1 VTDFLFMGK
10 FIVLGAALAATM
22 QTLVPQSVVSGLAG
36 SMLLAPLALMG
47 LAFMLSLCSEAD
59 AFVAVSFTAFSP
71 GSQLAFLVLGP
82 MIDTKLALLYGA
94 TFRQRFSWR
103 VLAIA
108 VPFLV
113 VASVVFDK
121 AVG

>member
-1 VTDFLFMGK
+1 
-10 FIVLGAALAATM
+10 
-22 QTLVPQSVVSGLAG
+22 
-36 SMLLAPLALMG
+36 
-47 LAFMLSLCSEAD
+47 
-59 AFVAVSFTAFSP
+59 
-71 GSQLAFLVLGP
+71 